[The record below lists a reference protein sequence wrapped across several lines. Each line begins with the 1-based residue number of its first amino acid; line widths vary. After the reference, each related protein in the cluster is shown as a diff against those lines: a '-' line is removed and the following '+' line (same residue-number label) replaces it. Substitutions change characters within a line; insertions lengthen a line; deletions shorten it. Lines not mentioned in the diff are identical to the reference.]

1 MGNKEEQSLM
11 RKLECKFHEYFGESF
26 HDFVVY
32 RQGFAFLAIVLVL
45 VVAIIEIVQL
55 V

>member
-1 MGNKEEQSLM
+1 MSI
-11 RKLECKFHEYFGESF
+11 LERKFHEYFGESF

-32 RQGFAFLAIVLVL
+32 RQGFAFLAVVLVL
-45 VVAIIEIVQL
+45 VVAVVEIVQL